1 MIRIAICDDDK
12 RHGAALEKTVSLFV
26 AKNKINTEIKLY
38 EQSRNLR
45 YDISEGVY
53 YDLLLSDIEMPE
65 MDGMNLAKFIKNYLP
80 NIMIIFITGYVK
92 YAVDAY
98 ELSVFRYIP
107 KGELNKRLHHALIDA
122 FGMLQI
128 QADQYYTIQTPTRY
142 EKIPL
147 QTIIYIHREGKNSLI
162 THIDNQ
168 TTKVRKSLAQVYE
181 ELNSKDFIFVGRGD
195 IVNIIYIM
203 SLKNSILELKN
214 GERIPISQ
222 SNLSE
227 IKEKLTEFWGN
238 KI

>member
-12 RHGAALEKTVSLFV
+12 RHGAVLEKTVSLFV
-26 AKNKINTEIKLY
+26 TQNKINAEIKLY
-38 EQSRNLR
+38 DQSRNLR

-53 YDLLLSDIEMPE
+53 FDLLLSDIEMPE
-65 MDGMNLAKFIKNYLP
+65 MDGMKLAKYVKQYLP

-107 KGELNKRLHHALIDA
+107 KGELKQRLNHALADA
-122 FGMLQI
+122 LRMLQI
-128 QADQYYTIQTPTRY
+128 QADQYFIIQTPTRF

-147 QTIIYIHREGKNSLI
+147 QTIVCIRRDGKNSLI
-162 THIDNQ
+162 THVDNQ
-168 TTKVRKSLAQVYE
+168 TTKVRKSLAQVYD
-181 ELNSKDFIFVGRGD
+181 ELPSEDFIFVGRGD

-203 SLKNSILELKN
+203 SLKNSMLELKN

-222 SNLSE
+222 SKLHE
-227 IKEKLTEFWGN
+227 IKERLTEFWGN
-238 KI
+238 KL

>member
-12 RHGAALEKTVSLFV
+12 RHGEVLEKTVSLFV
-26 AKNKINTEIKLY
+26 TQNKINAEIKLY
-38 EQSRNLR
+38 DQSRNLR

-53 YDLLLSDIEMPE
+53 FDLLLSDIEMPE
-65 MDGMNLAKFIKNYLP
+65 MDGMKLAKYVKQYLP

-107 KGELNKRLHHALIDA
+107 KGELKQRLNYALADA
-122 FGMLQI
+122 LRMLQI
-128 QADQYYTIQTPTRY
+128 QADQYFIIQTPTRF

-147 QTIIYIHREGKNSLI
+147 QSIVCIRRDGKNSLI
-162 THIDNQ
+162 THVDNQ
-168 TTKVRKSLAQVYE
+168 TTKVRKSLAQVYD
-181 ELNSKDFIFVGRGD
+181 ELPSEDFIFVGRGD

-203 SLKNSILELKN
+203 SLKNSMLELKN

-222 SNLSE
+222 SKLHE
-227 IKEKLTEFWGN
+227 IKERLTEFWGN
-238 KI
+238 KL